1 MPPGETR
8 RAAGYRLDQR
18 SDPGW
23 SSNERRGVARRVR
36 VMGKR
41 GAALVAVV
49 FFVAVGA
56 ASMVAQARVPTE
68 SERRECERNGG
79 YWDSAAGF
87 CKAGA

>member
-1 MPPGETR
+1 
-8 RAAGYRLDQR
+8 
-18 SDPGW
+18 
-23 SSNERRGVARRVR
+23 
-36 VMGKR
+36 MGKR

-56 ASMVAQARVPTE
+56 ASMVAQAQARVPTE

>member
-1 MPPGETR
+1 
-8 RAAGYRLDQR
+8 
-18 SDPGW
+18 
-23 SSNERRGVARRVR
+23 
-36 VMGKR
+36 MGKR

-56 ASMVAQARVPTE
+56 ASMVAQAQVRIPTE

>member
-1 MPPGETR
+1 
-8 RAAGYRLDQR
+8 
-18 SDPGW
+18 
-23 SSNERRGVARRVR
+23 
-36 VMGKR
+36 MGKR

-56 ASMVAQARVPTE
+56 APMVAQAQARVPTE

>member
-1 MPPGETR
+1 
-8 RAAGYRLDQR
+8 
-18 SDPGW
+18 
-23 SSNERRGVARRVR
+23 
-36 VMGKR
+36 MGKR

-56 ASMVAQARVPTE
+56 ASMVAQAQVRIPTE

-87 CKAGA
+87 CKVGANRVVRPRLREP

>member
-1 MPPGETR
+1 MRHGRE
-8 RAAGYRLDQR
+8 
-18 SDPGW
+18 
-23 SSNERRGVARRVR
+23 VR

-56 ASMVAQARVPTE
+56 ASMVAQAQVRIPTE